1 MTEEGIPLLI
11 LFYHPNDPGVKELFK
26 SRVAEEL
33 ADQKGKSC
41 DSHMITLERIT
52 VCDLTHHPY
61 TGLINAVTA
70 DGVTFAHPLH
80 HLGKS
85 QKDLPVMAIDSFR
98 HMYVFPN
105 FDDIK

>member
-1 MTEEGIPLLI
+1 M
-11 LFYHPNDPGVKELFK
+11 
-26 SRVAEEL
+26 
-33 ADQKGKSC
+33 
-41 DSHMITLERIT
+41 
-52 VCDLTHHPY
+52 
-61 TGLINAVTA
+61 
-70 DGVTFAHPLH
+70 FAHPLH